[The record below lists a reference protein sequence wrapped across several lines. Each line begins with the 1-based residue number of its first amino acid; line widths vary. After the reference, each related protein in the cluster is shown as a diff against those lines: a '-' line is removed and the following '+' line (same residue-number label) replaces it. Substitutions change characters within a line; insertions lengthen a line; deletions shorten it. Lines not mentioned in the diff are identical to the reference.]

1 MNLLNKNVFF
11 VSRQKVLLKKR
22 KVTSKKQK
30 VARKKFIEHNPGKSY
45 TNELKIV
52 QIQK

>member
-1 MNLLNKNVFF
+1 MNRNVFF

-22 KVTSKKQK
+22 KITSKKQK
-30 VARKKFIEHNPGKSY
+30 VAKKKFIELNPDKSY
-45 TNELKIV
+45 TNELKIL